1 MQLSVIIVN
10 YNVKHFLEQ
19 CLNSVAIAMKG
30 LEIEVFVVDNISI
43 DGSVEMVQ
51 EKFPWVHLIANKE
64 NVGFSKANNQAIRV
78 SNGKYVLLLNPDT
91 VVEEDTFRKTIEF
104 MDENPKCGGLGVKMI
119 DGKGKF
125 LPESKRGLPTPSV
138 AFYKISGLARLFPKS
153 KKFGKYHLGYLPM
166 EETNKIEILSG
177 AFMMMR
183 KDVLDEIGLLDEAF
197 FMYGEDIDLSYRII
211 LGGYE
216 NYYFPETSIIHY
228 KGESTKKSS
237 INYVFVFY
245 NAMIIF
251 AKKHFSEKNAR
262 LFSFFINIAIYI
274 RAGMAIMSRFVRR
287 MTLPFVDLLMVFG
300 GFWITSF
307 YYQKFK
313 QSIEEGF
320 GFETDVLLFELPSF
334 ALIVVLSIYLFGG
347 YDKPIRLI
355 SSSKGVVLGTLIIL
369 AIYGLLPKEFQF
381 SRFVILT
388 GSLLSGILVA
398 LNRWGMSRLKIEG
411 YSLEDASKKRFLIVG
426 DEDEKDRVEPLL
438 KQTTTIAF
446 LDNFLPEGLQE
457 KSDEINVGAL
467 QRLSDYIYI
476 NKVNEVIFSAK
487 DLPMQKIIETM
498 SSLRIS
504 RDIDYKITQP
514 DSMYLI
520 GSNSIHTSGDL
531 YILNLNSINSASNRR
546 AKRVFDF
553 LSAFVLMLAFP
564 VVLILNR
571 FRFSVI
577 KDLFWVFAGKK
588 TWVGYYP
595 MPEDQLSKVP
605 KIKQGVIPCEEG
617 RDYDAKTILK
627 MNQIYAKDYS
637 WTRDFTLL
645 SRSLGRLAG
654 SY

>member
-1 MQLSVIIVN
+1 MELSVIIVN

-19 CLNSVAIAMKG
+19 CLNSVALAMKG
-30 LEIEVFVVDNISI
+30 LDVEVFVVDNISI
-43 DGSVEMVQ
+43 DGSVEMVR
-51 EKFPWVHLIANKE
+51 EKFEWVNLIANQE
-64 NVGFSKANNQAIRV
+64 NVGFSRANNQAIRI
-78 SNGKYVLLLNPDT
+78 SKGKYILLLNPDT
-91 VVEEDTFRKTIEF
+91 VVEEDTFRKVIGF
-104 MDENPKCGGLGVKMI
+104 MNDHPKCGGLGVKMI

-138 AFYKISGLARLFPKS
+138 AFYKISGLARIFPKS
-153 KKFGKYHLGYLPM
+153 KKFGQYHLGFLPM

-183 KDVLDEIGLLDEAF
+183 KSVLDEVGLLDEDF

-251 AKKHFSEKNAR
+251 ARKHFSEKNAR

-274 RAGMAIMSRFVRR
+274 RAGMAIISRFVRR
-287 MTLPFVDLLMVFG
+287 MTLPFLDLLVVFG

-313 QSIEEGF
+313 QTLEEGF
-320 GFETDVLLFELPSF
+320 GFETDVLLFELPVF
-334 ALIVVLSIYLFGG
+334 AFIVILAIYLFGG
-347 YDKPIRLI
+347 YDKPIRLL

-369 AIYGLLPKEFQF
+369 AVYGLLPKDFQF
-381 SRFVILT
+381 SRFVILI
-388 GSLLSGILVA
+388 GSFLSGFLVA
-398 LNRWGMSRLKIEG
+398 LNRGVLSWLKIEG
-411 YSLEDASKKRFLIVG
+411 YSLEDASKKRFLIIG
-426 DEDEKDRVEPLL
+426 DEEERDRIEPLL
-438 KQTTTIAF
+438 KQTTTITF
-446 LDNFLPEGLQE
+446 LGNFQPEGLGENSQR
-457 KSDEINVGAL
+457 DNAGAL
-467 QRLSDYIYI
+467 QKVSDYIYI
-476 NKVNEVIFSAK
+476 NKINEVIFSAK
-487 DLPMQKIIETM
+487 NLSMQKIIETM

-504 RDIDYKITQP
+504 RDVDYKIAQP

-531 YILNLNSINSASNRR
+531 YILDLNSINSVSNRR

-553 LSAFVLMLAFP
+553 ISSLLLMLVFP
-564 VVLILNR
+564 VVLIFNA
-571 FRFSVI
+571 FRLSVLKEMI
-577 KDLFWVFAGKK
+577 LVFIGRK
-588 TWVGYYP
+588 TWVGYFP
-595 MPEDQLSKVP
+595 MSLEEIGKVP

-617 RDYDAKTILK
+617 VNFDSRTILK

-637 WTRDFTLL
+637 WTKDFSILSKSLGKL
-645 SRSLGRLAG
+645 SRSC
-654 SY
+654 